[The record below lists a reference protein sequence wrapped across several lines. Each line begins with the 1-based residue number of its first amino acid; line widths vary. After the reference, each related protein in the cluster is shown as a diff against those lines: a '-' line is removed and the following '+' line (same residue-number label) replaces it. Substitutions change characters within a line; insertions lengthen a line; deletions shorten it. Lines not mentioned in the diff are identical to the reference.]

1 MAAVSFYV
9 MMVGMT
15 PYRLF
20 LKVPLVIKQLA
31 TSDFTFRRR

>member
-1 MAAVSFYV
+1 
-9 MMVGMT
+9 MMVAVT

-20 LKVPLVIKQLA
+20 LRVPLIIKQLA